1 MFIVPRASSCSQ
13 VILQLVVTGQ
23 KELTDIHDIKYYLDV
38 EPRMVSP
45 VNGHKR
51 KSRELQCL
59 GSHLQTCSTSSGVA
73 GSFLHRG

>member
-51 KSRELQCL
+51 E
-59 GSHLQTCSTSSGVA
+59 
-73 GSFLHRG
+73 